1 MTQGSLPSLLPLG
14 PLKRISPSQLP
25 LFNQCK
31 LRATWSSNHAQ
42 ALLPLVPSAHLGIV
56 IHKVLEK
63 AERGE
68 IVDDKSFFS
77 GWDDCVNQ
85 EENKMSC
92 SWIEQHLVPLEKS
105 AIYYEVKK
113 QQCLLMVRELASIT
127 SHSRA
132 KTNSDKRALH
142 EVWLQT
148 SEGKAGGYVDAILPS
163 SEGDVIVD
171 YKTGVIAE
179 PDLITSGQGIRSD
192 YQIQMKLYAAL
203 YNSMFGKWP
212 ASIELIGL
220 DGVSHPIFF
229 QPEECLELLDDA
241 LELLSEVNSMISTE
255 SRSIVLRR
263 LASPSPVA
271 CRFCLYR
278 PCCPSYWQKRSE
290 QEGDWPHDT
299 RGKLKEIKKLGNILL
314 MI

>member
-1 MTQGSLPSLLPLG
+1 
-14 PLKRISPSQLP
+14 
-25 LFNQCK
+25 
-31 LRATWSSNHAQ
+31 
-42 ALLPLVPSAHLGIV
+42 
-56 IHKVLEK
+56 
-63 AERGE
+63 
-68 IVDDKSFFS
+68 
-77 GWDDCVNQ
+77 
-85 EENKMSC
+85 
-92 SWIEQHLVPLEKS
+92 
-105 AIYYEVKK
+105 
-113 QQCLLMVRELASIT
+113 
-127 SHSRA
+127 
-132 KTNSDKRALH
+132 
-142 EVWLQT
+142 
-148 SEGKAGGYVDAILPS
+148 
-163 SEGDVIVD
+163 VD

-299 RGKLKEIKKLGNILL
+299 RGKLKEIKKLGNGLILIKL
-314 MI
+314 ISSSKEQAKIAVRGLHPNRHPALINASTDISVFSMIPDRITGNYREGYLTTIYIGV